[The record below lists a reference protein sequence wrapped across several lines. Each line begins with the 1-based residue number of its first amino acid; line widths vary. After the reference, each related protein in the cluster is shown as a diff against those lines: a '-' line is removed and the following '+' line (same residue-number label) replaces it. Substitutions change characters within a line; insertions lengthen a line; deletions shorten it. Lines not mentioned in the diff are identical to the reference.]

1 MNVTFCFRFSL
12 RTLVGHGELVCIWSG
27 LVVRVVCERKTVL
40 RELAK
45 VDVPFAQR
53 ANINR

>member
-1 MNVTFCFRFSL
+1 MVT
-12 RTLVGHGELVCIWSG
+12 LVCIWLG
-27 LVVRVVCERKTVL
+27 LEVRVVCERKTVF

-53 ANINR
+53 AKINR